1 MNTDR
6 DFQIAFLKWIKERSP
21 SHQSFV
27 DDLGALLDVSRDSAY
42 RRMRGETLLTLNE
55 LRKLCLHYKA
65 SLDTFFQLSND
76 TVLFH
81 KRTIGDNYSYLDFLK
96 AVRDNVALVGTNNH
110 FKLSYIAKDIPPFH
124 YFQYPNL
131 TCFKS
136 YFWLRTILRSPEHVN
151 IPYGLSA
158 IGTDITAMSKE
169 VWNQYRMVDSLEV
182 WSDETVNITLRQL
195 EYYVDSSIVKPKE
208 AQVILDEVDE
218 MLSHLKVQAET
229 GMKSDRGIRQTSGQ
243 GRFEL
248 YFNEIE
254 IGDNTVFFELGPVQM
269 VMKTYNMLNILS
281 TTDPSFCANIE
292 KYIRNLLQKSVPI
305 STSAEK
311 ERERFFFRMQSKLEE
326 LRRKV
331 LGMS

>member
-1 MNTDR
+1 MNNDR

-21 SHQSFV
+21 LHQSFV

-42 RRMRGETLLTLNE
+42 RRIRGETLLTLNE

-65 SLDTFFQLSND
+65 SLDTFFQLSNE

-81 KRTIGDNYSYLDFLK
+81 KRTIGENYTYLDFLK
-96 AVRDNVALVGTNNH
+96 AVRDNIALVGTDGQ
-110 FKLSYIAKDIPPFH
+110 FKLTYIAKDIPPFH

-151 IPYGLSA
+151 VPYGPLAISA
-158 IGTDITAMSKE
+158 DIGAMSKE

-195 EYYVDSSIVKPKE
+195 EYYVDSTIVKPKE
-208 AQVILDEVDE
+208 ALVILDEIDE
-218 MLSHLKVQAET
+218 MLNHLKLQVEV
-229 GMKSDRGIRQTSGQ
+229 GMKSDRGIRPTNGQ
-243 GRFEL
+243 GRLEL

-254 IGDNTVFFELGPVQM
+254 IGDNTVFFDLGPVQM

-281 TTDPSFCANIE
+281 TTDPAFCANIQ
-292 KYIRNLLQKSVPI
+292 KYIHNLLQKSVPI

-326 LRRKV
+326 LRKKV
-331 LGMS
+331 AALA